1 MKRGDFPVH
10 SLLERTAPL
19 AGLFTFT
26 LTLKPTKQNPRLGV
40 ENDDVLVARG

>member
-10 SLLERTAPL
+10 ALL